1 MNALEAKSDK
11 SHAPN
16 RHERSRCERQRYI
29 ERALRASI
37 FAAIAI
43 IVNACALIPPIPFIH
58 STPVQTR
65 SFVITAAADANDN
78 APTTVDAVMIYN
90 AAVVPTVLA
99 MTAKQWFE
107 KREQLKNDFPGGY
120 EMREWE
126 VVPGAQVD
134 ISKLP
139 FRSGGVG
146 LFVFANYPGA
156 GDHRARLDKWK
167 TARIALQAHAFTVAE
182 ARK

>member
-11 SHAPN
+11 SHAAN
-16 RHERSRCERQRYI
+16 RHERPRCERQRYI

-37 FAAIAI
+37 FVAIAI
-43 IVNACALIPPIPFIH
+43 NVSACALIPFIH
-58 STPVQTR
+58 SGPVHTG

-90 AAVVPTVLA
+90 PAVLPTVLA

-107 KREQLKNDFPGGY
+107 KREQIKNDFPGGY

-139 FRSGGVG
+139 FRGGGVG

-156 GDHRARLDKWK
+156 GDHRARLDAWK
-167 TARIALQAHAFTVAE
+167 KPKISLQGKAFTVVE
-182 ARK
+182 AHR

>member
-11 SHAPN
+11 SCAPN
-16 RHERSRCERQRYI
+16 RHEHARCERQRYI

-43 IVNACALIPPIPFIH
+43 TINACALIPFIH
-58 STPVQTR
+58 SGPVHTR
-65 SFVITAAADANDN
+65 SFVISATADANDN

-90 AAVVPTVLA
+90 PAVVPTVLA

-156 GDHRARLDKWK
+156 GDHRARLDAWQKP
-167 TARIALQAHAFTVAE
+167 RIALQGHAFTVAE
-182 ARK
+182 TRK

>member
-16 RHERSRCERQRYI
+16 RHEHSRCEKQRYI

-43 IVNACALIPPIPFIH
+43 IGNACALIPFIH
-58 STPVQTR
+58 STPVHTR
-65 SFVITAAADANDN
+65 SFVITATPDANDN

-90 AAVVPTVLA
+90 PAVVPAVLA

-139 FRSGGVG
+139 FRGGGVG

-156 GDHRARLDKWK
+156 GDHRARLDAWK
-167 TARIALQAHAFTVAE
+167 KPRIALQSHAFTVAE
-182 ARK
+182 AR

>member
-1 MNALEAKSDK
+1 MNALEAKSDE

-16 RHERSRCERQRYI
+16 RHEHSRCETRRYI

-43 IVNACALIPPIPFIH
+43 AVNSCALIPFIH
-58 STPVQTR
+58 STPVLTR

-90 AAVVPTVLA
+90 PAVLPTVLKLS
-99 MTAKQWFE
+99 AKEWFE

-156 GDHRARLDKWK
+156 GDHRARLDAWK
-167 TARIALQAHAFTVAE
+167 KPKIALQGKAFTVAE
-182 ARK
+182 ARR